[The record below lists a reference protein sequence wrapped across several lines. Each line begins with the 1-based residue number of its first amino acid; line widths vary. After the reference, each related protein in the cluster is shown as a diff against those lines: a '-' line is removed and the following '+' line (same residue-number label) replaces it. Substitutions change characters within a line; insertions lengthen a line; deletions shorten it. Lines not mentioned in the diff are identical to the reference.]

1 MSQKEIEVTIEQLQQ
16 HVDLKDAA
24 IKLESNRHFQKLI
37 LNTYLL
43 QYPADQVSL
52 LTHPGIEREVV
63 IRTLDGIAVFR
74 DFMKSVIQ
82 QGFAAE
88 RSIKQH
94 KEVLAS
100 IENGTAYE
108 ANADELED

>member
-16 HVDLKDAA
+16 QIDLKDAA

-37 LNTYLL
+37 LNTFLSSYT
-43 QYPADQVSL
+43 ADQVGL

-63 IRTLDGIAVFR
+63 IRTLDGVAVFR
-74 DFMKSVIQ
+74 DFMRSVIQ

-94 KEVLAS
+94 KELLAN
-100 IENGTAYE
+100 IENGTAYDVD
-108 ANADELED
+108 ADESED